1 MHTEPLVSPLR
12 VLVAGADPLVRRGLS
27 QLLSEREAFEVLGPV
42 GLGGGLASA
51 IQLHRPDA
59 VLVDPGPEIEPGAF
73 ETVGGVPVLVLAT
86 DADHAARA
94 LTMGARGALARD
106 TEADRLGPAL
116 AAVER
121 GLLVLDDRF
130 AELWRRPA
138 PAEGD
143 FTLTARELEVLTPA
157 VAALLGT
164 RRDRGAPGSRGGGP
178 GAPAVDELRLGGR
191 WRPWDGAPTP
201 LAAGDRVRVHTPGCG
216 GWGPW

>member
-1 MHTEPLVSPLR
+1 MKTENLVSPLR

-27 QLLSEREAFEVLGPV
+27 QLLSERESFEVLGPV
-42 GLGGGLASA
+42 SLGGGLASA

-59 VLVDPGPEIEPGAF
+59 VLVDSGQSVQIEPGAF
-73 ETVGGVPVLVLAT
+73 KTVDGVPVLVLAT

-121 GLLVLDDRF
+121 GLIVLDDRF

-143 FTLTARELEVLTPA
+143 FTLTARELEVLTLLAEGLSNREIAQRLGFSAHTAKFHVNAVLDKLDATTRAEA
-157 VAALLGT
+157 VARALRHG
-164 RRDRGAPGSRGGGP
+164 
-178 GAPAVDELRLGGR
+178 VLRL
-191 WRPWDGAPTP
+191 
-201 LAAGDRVRVHTPGCG
+201 
-216 GWGPW
+216 

>member
-1 MHTEPLVSPLR
+1 MHTEPRTNPLR

-27 QLLSEREAFEVLGPV
+27 QLLAERETFEVLGPV
-42 GLGGGLASA
+42 GLNGGLASA

-73 ETVGGVPVLVLAT
+73 ETVGGVPVLVLAS

-106 TEADRLGPAL
+106 AEPDRIAPAL

-130 AELWRRPA
+130 GDLWRRPA
-138 PAEGD
+138 PPEGD
-143 FTLTARELEVLTPA
+143 FTLTARELEVLGLLAEGLSNREIAERLGFSAHTAKFHVNAVLGKLDATTRAEA
-157 VAALLGT
+157 VA
-164 RRDRGAPGSRGGGP
+164 R
-178 GAPAVDELRLGGR
+178 AVRHGLLRL
-191 WRPWDGAPTP
+191 
-201 LAAGDRVRVHTPGCG
+201 
-216 GWGPW
+216 

>member
-106 TEADRLGPAL
+106 TEAGRLGPAL

-130 AELWRRPA
+130 AELLRRPA

-143 FTLTARELEVLTPA
+143 FTLTARELEVLTLLAEGLSNREIAERLGFSAHTAKFHVNAVLGKLDATTRTEA
-157 VAALLGT
+157 VA
-164 RRDRGAPGSRGGGP
+164 R
-178 GAPAVDELRLGGR
+178 AVRHGVLRL
-191 WRPWDGAPTP
+191 
-201 LAAGDRVRVHTPGCG
+201 
-216 GWGPW
+216 